1 VSNLTSRDKLD
12 KTPNISRTQKV
23 TPYRELNDVSQ
34 CHELTLCKYAQSLD
48 NQILVYQTGDRF
60 KLNKKKHFVGHTIAG
75 YACQIGVSPDMKYVI
90 SGLSPSL
97 SHSHLHTYTHLLS
110 SLSYLFFLSSLG
122 HVIVGLACQIGVS
135 LIWNM
140 SFRVSLSL
148 SISLSRAIFLTRLL
162 ASQNMLNVCVCVCV
176 CVCTRAPRVRDRVC
190 VCVCA
195 YVGECACLLLRLW
208 SQRIWGLCES
218 TGGGVGVWVWVCGAL
233 VCVRACACACER
245 VCTCACLRLKEPL
258 FRSMYI
264 DVVNQETMMRCSGC
278 GISSFVRALLH
289 KRLLYKRRPSPAA
302 HKGFSY
308 KKALLL

>member
-1 VSNLTSRDKLD
+1 VSNLTSRHELN

-97 SHSHLHTYTHLLS
+97 SHTHLHTYTHLLS

-135 LIWNM
+135 PDMKYVI
-140 SFRVSLSL
+140 SGQSL
-148 SISLSRAIFLTRLL
+148 SIYLALARYLPHSLACFPEY
-162 ASQNMLNVCVCVCV
+162 VKCVCV
-176 CVCTRAPRVRDRVC
+176 RVRVRVH
-190 VCVCA
+190 A
-195 YVGECACLLLRLW
+195 RAARERQ
-208 SQRIWGLCES
+208 S
-218 TGGGVGVWVWVCGAL
+218 
-233 VCVRACACACER
+233 VCVRVR
-245 VCTCACLRLKEPL
+245 VR
-258 FRSMYI
+258 
-264 DVVNQETMMRCSGC
+264 G
-278 GISSFVRALLH
+278 
-289 KRLLYKRRPSPAA
+289 
-302 HKGFSY
+302 
-308 KKALLL
+308 